1 MIRRSTTV
9 FSLAAALGI
18 GGSLVGIPSAVA
30 ASDEAETAQIAASGG
45 ASLSIAPLRTEIDS
59 GATGA
64 TVYLSNT
71 SSRDMAVQA
80 RLFAWNQVDGV
91 DAYAPTSELT
101 ISPSIS
107 MIPPGETQIVRILR
121 KAGSNPGE
129 KRFRLVVDQ
138 LPDPKSVQS
147 GQAATRIRFSLPVL
161 VDRDTASAPSFA
173 WRLKDDRLELAN
185 TGGATAR
192 IANVAMQTL
201 GGEDVQLG
209 ENTLRYV
216 HGSSTIAWPIG
227 RGCSLGAVKIVA
239 QIDGQTVDAQPISA
253 CS

>member
-1 MIRRSTTV
+1 MIRRFKF

-18 GGSLVGIPSAVA
+18 GGSLAGIPSALA
-30 ASDEAETAQIAASGG
+30 ASEQAETAQIAAPGG
-45 ASLSIAPLRTEIDS
+45 ASLSVAPLRTEIDS
-59 GATGA
+59 GAAGA

-71 SSRDMAVQA
+71 SSREIAVQS
-80 RLFAWNQVDGV
+80 RLFAWNQASGS
-91 DAYAPTSELT
+91 DAYEPTSDL
-101 ISPSIS
+101 ILSPSIS
-107 MIPPGETQIVRILR
+107 MIPPGETQIVRLLR
-121 KAGSNPGE
+121 KAGSSPRE
-129 KRFRLVVDQ
+129 KRYTLVVDQ

-147 GQAATRIRFSLPVL
+147 GQAATRIRFTLPVF
-161 VDRDTASAPSFA
+161 VDRDTTSAPSLA

-192 IANVAMQTL
+192 IAGVAVKTL
-201 GGEDVQLG
+201 GGKDVELG

-227 RGCSLGAVKIVA
+227 GGCSLGAVKIVA
-239 QIDGQTVDAQPISA
+239 QIDGQAVDAQPVSA

>member
-1 MIRRSTTV
+1 MIRRSLF

-18 GGSLVGIPSAVA
+18 GGSLVGMASTASAQGQA
-30 ASDEAETAQIAASGG
+30 EAAQIADIGG

-59 GATGA
+59 GTSGA

-71 SSRDMAVQA
+71 SSREIAVQS
-80 RLFAWNQVDGV
+80 RLFAWNQAEGA
-91 DAYAPTSELT
+91 DAYAPTNELVL
-101 ISPSIS
+101 SPSIS

-121 KAGSNPGE
+121 KAGSSPGE

-138 LPDPKSVQS
+138 LPDPKSVKA
-147 GQAATRIRFSLPVL
+147 GQAATRIRFSLPVF
-161 VDRDTASAPSFA
+161 VDRDTATAPSFA
-173 WRLKDDRLELAN
+173 WKLKDDRLELAN
-185 TGGATAR
+185 SGGATAR
-192 IANVAMQTL
+192 IVNLAVKTL

-209 ENTLRYV
+209 ENSLRYV
-216 HGSSTIAWPIG
+216 HGNSTITWPIG

-239 QIDGQTVDAQPISA
+239 QIDGQTVDAQPIAS